1 MQRRRFAGVIT
12 AMALA
17 LGLAG
22 GGLGLARAA
31 DNWPDK
37 PLRFVLSQPPGS
49 GPDTVARL
57 VADALAQNLGQPVV
71 VENKPGGQNTI
82 GALAAAKAPADG
94 YTYYFG
100 TTAALVTN
108 PLLFKSLAYAPRE
121 DFTPVAFVSRSPF
134 AWFVRADSPVQ
145 SVAELVQ
152 TAQGRQ
158 GTYAVG
164 HEGPRTFGGMIARL
178 FNARTA
184 ANANLVSYASV
195 GNGVSDLMGGHVDA
209 LVTGLASASELA
221 RQGRLRVLA
230 MTGGERVK
238 GWDDVP
244 ALVETLPGFQMEG
257 WQVIVAPTGTPPAVV
272 GRMNA
277 AVRAVLAQPAVRA
290 RLESVGQIP
299 GPDWSATQL
308 GEFLN
313 AEHQK
318 WTRVTQEI
326 GVLPE

>member
-1 MQRRRFAGVIT
+1 MQRRQFSGVIT
-12 AMALA
+12 ATALA
-17 LGLAG
+17 LSFGIGASGLAQ
-22 GGLGLARAA
+22 AA
-31 DNWPDK
+31 EAWPDK
-37 PLRFVLSQPPGS
+37 PLKFVLSQPPGS

-57 VADALAQNLGQPVV
+57 VADKLGQNLGQPVV
-71 VENKPGGQNTI
+71 VENRPGGQNTI

-134 AWFVRADSPVQ
+134 AFFVRADSPIQ

-152 TAQGRQ
+152 TAKGQQGKF
-158 GTYAVG
+158 AMG

-178 FNARTA
+178 FNARTD

-195 GNGVSDLMGGHVDA
+195 SNGVTDLVGGHVDA
-209 LVTGLASASELA
+209 MVTGPASASELA

-230 MTGGERVK
+230 ITGGERVK
-238 GWDDVP
+238 GWNAVP
-244 ALVETLPGFQMEG
+244 ALLETMPGFQMEG
-257 WQVIVAPTGTPPAVV
+257 WQVIVAPTGTPAAVANQ
-272 GRMNA
+272 MNA
-277 AVRAVLAQPAVRA
+277 AVRTVLADPDIRA
-290 RLESVGQIP
+290 RLESLGQIP
-299 GPDWSATQL
+299 GPDWSAAQL
-308 GEFLN
+308 GEFLE